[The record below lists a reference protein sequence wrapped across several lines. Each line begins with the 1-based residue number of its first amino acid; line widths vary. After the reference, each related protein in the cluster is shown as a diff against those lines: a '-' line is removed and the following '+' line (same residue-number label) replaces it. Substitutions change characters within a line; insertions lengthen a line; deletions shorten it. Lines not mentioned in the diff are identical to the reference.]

1 MRRERREG
9 AEDFT
14 LGLEG
19 LPLEDTW
26 LHTLEDEPWK
36 EELNGLGLGESECV
50 TIRTGMY
57 EAAFDLREALEDGG
71 EVALGLSLGLRTCDV
86 KAVVFFG
93 TSELIP
99 GFLSAA
105 LGLDK

>member
-9 AEDFT
+9 AGDFT
-14 LGLEG
+14 LRLGR

-57 EAAFDLREALEDGG
+57 EDAFDLREAPEDGG

-86 KAVVFFG
+86 KAVVFFR
-93 TSELIP
+93 TSELSP
-99 GFLSAA
+99 GF
-105 LGLDK
+105 